1 MKQGIVQRQNLEAAQ
16 TVTASV
22 ALVDVTGFT
31 VPVVAGGVYHF
42 RIKGL
47 FTVGATGGFKF
58 RLDGP
63 AAPTSYQNIQTVI
76 DGVTASP
83 GAQICDPIT
92 ALADFANAFAS
103 VAGDHSFE
111 MEGQFI
117 PSIAGTLKLQFAC
130 NSAAGAITLARG
142 MYFEITTL

>member
-1 MKQGIVQRQNLEAAQ
+1 MKIGIVQRQNLEAAQ
-16 TVTASV
+16 TVTAST

-31 VPVVAGGVYHF
+31 IPVLAGKVYHF
-42 RIKGL
+42 RAKGL

-83 GAQICDPIT
+83 GALICDPIT
-92 ALADFANAFAS
+92 ALADFANALA

-111 MEGQFI
+111 MEGQMI
-117 PSIAGTLKLQFAC
+117 PSIDGTLKLQFAC
-130 NSAAGAITLARG
+130 NSAANAITLARG